1 VDDADDE
8 GGSEWETEVAPAPLP
23 APVARPAH
31 AGERIGAAALDLALM
46 GGLALTVVY
55 FASRVARVPLGGL
68 APAAPWI
75 AAWLVGVGLAYAAF
89 FTGTTGQTLG
99 KIAIG
104 LRVVDSANRPPSYGR
119 AFVRASVGL
128 LGVALAGAGLLPL
141 LLDPARRTLHD
152 RLFRTR
158 VIRG

>member
-1 VDDADDE
+1 
-8 GGSEWETEVAPAPLP
+8 
-23 APVARPAH
+23 
-31 AGERIGAAALDLALM
+31 
-46 GGLALTVVY
+46 
-55 FASRVARVPLGGL
+55 VPLGGL
-68 APAAPWI
+68 APAVPWI